1 MRFLNDHIFNAESK
15 VYTKILED
23 LNEFV
28 RNISTREKVLIADI
42 SIVF

>member
-1 MRFLNDHIFNAESK
+1 MTLLNDHIFNAESN
-15 VYTKILED
+15 VYTKILKD

-28 RNISTREKVLIADI
+28 RNISPSEKVLIADK